1 VARGRLGG
9 GELPAASDLD
19 LILIYDFDE
28 RATLSTGVKPL
39 APIHYYTRFTQRLIS
54 AFTAPTAQGVL
65 YAVDMRLRP
74 SGQKG
79 PVATQLSS
87 FIHYQAHHA
96 WTWEH
101 MALTRARVISGP
113 PPLRAAVERS
123 IRAVVERARC
133 QTATAADVRA
143 MRARIAKE
151 KGSRDPWELKQV
163 RGGLVDLEFIAQYLQ
178 LVHAARA
185 PGILD
190 QNTMGALA
198 KLAREG
204 LLAPAAAQVLLPAAR
219 LLNDLT
225 QVLRL
230 TLDGP
235 FDPAKAPEGLKA
247 LLARAAGAEDFT
259 ALEASLGAREGKVA

>member
-79 PVATQLSS
+79 PVATQFSG
-87 FIHYQAHHA
+87 FVHYQTSEA

-101 MALTRARVISGP
+101 MALTRARVVSGP
-113 PPLRAAVERS
+113 PELRARL
-123 IRAVVERARC
+123 
-133 QTATAADVRA
+133 TAAIR
-143 MRARIAKE
+143 
-151 KGSRDPWELKQV
+151 
-163 RGGLVDLEFIAQYLQ
+163 
-178 LVHAARA
+178 
-185 PGILD
+185 
-190 QNTMGALA
+190 
-198 KLAREG
+198 
-204 LLAPAAAQVLLPAAR
+204 
-219 LLNDLT
+219 
-225 QVLRL
+225 
-230 TLDGP
+230 
-235 FDPAKAPEGLKA
+235 
-247 LLARAAGAEDFT
+247 
-259 ALEASLGAREGKVA
+259 